1 MIFITVMRFMTTMM
15 MMMITRMTIKM
26 IVNGKSDKKRDMI
39 SNVTN
44 VVLNYLKKK
53 GNDSL

>member
-44 VVLNYLKKK
+44 VVLIYLKKK
-53 GNDSL
+53 GQ